1 MLTNG
6 AESTPILQGLKMDL
20 NDEGKWIEL
29 VKCQTT
35 KDAQLEVLWR
45 SVATVPHSLPL
56 WTQLLQLTVA
66 QNDPVN
72 TLKVLHLVISKFPN
86 NVDFWIL
93 AMQLSPSVETFT
105 AALDKIEPAIV
116 WPEFLH
122 FLVQSPDLD
131 LNLRVEFFNSA
142 VDCGAC
148 RATDILPLVSHQPEL
163 YARLLV
169 ALKPHNWDLWK
180 PLVDGTITINN
191 HNNKNSNSS
200 TNWVG
205 FGSLKSHEV
214 LEVGLLTF
222 GPEHE
227 TELVVGFAK
236 QSLDFKEARLILVHF
251 LDKASSIETFCAVFS
266 ATIDLYEAEI
276 DKNTSSTHYQV
287 LLTELRN
294 IVRKRPQQLSNIA
307 IKQDPNNVQ
316 FWLERAE
323 LYRHKPHVS
332 AHVIEQ
338 AIDSIEVYYA
348 HNGDLADI
356 YTQYA
361 NLLLDNGSDIEM
373 ACAPINKC
381 LQLNCLS
388 DRERAKLYTELAHIQ
403 NSRDSGAAIKT
414 LEAALKGD
422 KIEPIKP
429 YLWMEYFKLLNGSDE
444 ILAAFSR
451 CCVFR
456 EITPRIVISVAGLLK
471 EDIYNQRAVYEKGV
485 SAFPIPLSLPIW
497 KSYLESI
504 TFPAI
509 EEGNKQMLA
518 DVRIIYER
526 AFLVFADHIN
536 AYEQLISLYGTL
548 ELEAPRGS
556 ILNLR
561 RAIQRIIDR
570 TKSKNVWDLYVA
582 TFTNTDEKRVAYE
595 RAIDHLDD
603 IDASGVALEMAHFE
617 EKMQELQRCQELYR
631 YAASLHKSA
640 DILNAWQQFERR
652 NEIGVVGFVPHY

>member
-29 VKCQTT
+29 FKCQTT

-45 SVATVPHSLPL
+45 SVATVPQSLPL
-56 WTQLLQLTVA
+56 WTQLLQLTLA
-66 QNDPVN
+66 QNDIVN
-72 TLKVLHLVISKFPN
+72 SLKVLHLVLLKFPN
-86 NVDFWIL
+86 NPDFWVL
-93 AMQLSPSVETFT
+93 AMQLSPSLETFT
-105 AALDKIEPAIV
+105 TALEKIEPALV
-116 WPEFLH
+116 WPDFLN
-122 FLVQSPDLD
+122 FLVKSPDLD
-131 LNLRVEFFNSA
+131 LDLRTKFFSSA
-142 VDCGAC
+142 IDCGAC
-148 RATDILPLVSHQPEL
+148 RADDLLPLVSHQPEL

-169 ALKPHNWDLWK
+169 TLKPHNWDLWK
-180 PLVDGTITINN
+180 PILESDISRDRP
-191 HNNKNSNSS
+191 NSLA
-200 TNWVG
+200 
-205 FGSLKSHEV
+205 FGSLKPHEV
-214 LEVGLLTF
+214 LEAGILTF
-222 GPEHE
+222 GAEHE
-227 TELVVGFAK
+227 AELAVKLA
-236 QSLDFKEARLILVHF
+236 QRASDFKEARLILVHF
-251 LDKASSIETFCAVFS
+251 LDKALSVESFCVVFS
-266 ATIDLYEAEI
+266 AAIELYEAEI

-294 IVRKRPQQLSNIA
+294 IVRKRPQQLSDLA

-316 FWLERAE
+316 LWLDRAE
-323 LYRHKPHVS
+323 LYRQKPHIA

-338 AIDSIEVYYA
+338 AIDSIEVYHA

-356 YTQYA
+356 YIQYA
-361 NLLLDNGSDIEM
+361 NLMLDNGSDIGM
-373 ACAPINKC
+373 ACTPINKC

-414 LEAALKGD
+414 LEAALKDG
-422 KIEPIKP
+422 KNESTKP
-429 YLWMEYFKLLNGSDE
+429 YLWMEYFKLLSGSDE

-456 EITPRIVISVAGLLK
+456 EVTPRIIIMVADLLK

-485 SAFPIPLSLPIW
+485 SAFPIPYSLPIW
-497 KSYLESI
+497 KSYLEAI
-504 TFPAI
+504 TVPAI
-509 EEGNKQMLA
+509 AEGNKDMLA
-518 DVRIIYER
+518 DARIIYER
-526 AFLVFADHIN
+526 AFLVFADHVI
-536 AYEQLISLYGTL
+536 AYEQLIDLYGRL

-556 ILNLR
+556 VLNLR

-570 TKSKNVWDLYVA
+570 TKSKAVWDLYVA
-582 TFTNTDEKRVAYE
+582 SFTNTDEKRIAYE
-595 RAIDHLDD
+595 RAIEHLDD
-603 IDASGVALEMAHFE
+603 IDASGMALQMAHFE

-652 NEIGVVGFVPHY
+652 NEIGVMGFVSQY